1 MKDDFITN
9 VNKWNTDNAAE
20 PKHYNIP
27 HIPKVTSL
35 SSENTPKLADR
46 SDILVC
52 HTLARALG
60 SADGIHHK
68 HQIQDIRLAFHQ
80 WFNQEF
86 DPMYYIDVM
95 RVFGNRMR
103 EHSILLSII
112 KMLRTMLDRK
122 DQTLEISIENEFNT
136 FLNDNRDSYP
146 FQVVFV
152 DTNSDST
159 RYWAT
164 LVQQVDS
171 YLILEVQANLIMFY
185 VC

>member
-1 MKDDFITN
+1 
-9 VNKWNTDNAAE
+9 
-20 PKHYNIP
+20 
-27 HIPKVTSL
+27 
-35 SSENTPKLADR
+35 
-46 SDILVC
+46 
-52 HTLARALG
+52 
-60 SADGIHHK
+60 
-68 HQIQDIRLAFHQ
+68 
-80 WFNQEF
+80 
-86 DPMYYIDVM
+86 MYYIDVM